1 MNYFTIAVWEIGT
14 SQVEKSVTY
23 SNDNDN
29 DKDDNNNEVIII
41 TVNKLKIICAS
52 VGKSQSVSE
61 CDH

>member
-1 MNYFTIAVWEIGT
+1 MNYFTTAVWEIGT
-14 SQVEKSVTY
+14 SQVEKSITY

-52 VGKSQSVSE
+52 VGKSQ
-61 CDH
+61 

>member
-1 MNYFTIAVWEIGT
+1 MNDFTTAVWEIGT
-14 SQVEKSVTY
+14 SQVEKSITY

-52 VGKSQSVSE
+52 VGKSQSISE